1 MPTSAGLPT
10 LHITVITMSYQS
22 GQNIRSLT
30 KIAMLLLFSK
40 LILPATK
47 EQCGQTRAGAWALTG
62 LSSHLSFIFV
72 LWLGAGYF
80 RCTYKTS
87 QNKTS
92 QGTKRL
98 KGHNVPGDTTSQ
110 GQNVSETK
118 RPNGQS
124 VPRGKTSQGDKWGP
138 LFNMVWPIT

>member
-47 EQCGQTRAGAWALTG
+47 EQWGQTSAGAWALTRAGAWALTG

-92 QGTKRL
+92 QGTKRP
-98 KGHNVPGDTTSQ
+98 KGQNVPRDTTSQ
-110 GQNVSETK
+110 GQRPRDKTSQWTK
-118 RPNGQS
+118 RPKGQN
-124 VPRGKTSQGDKWGP
+124 VPRGQMGP
-138 LFNMVWPIT
+138 II